1 MTELLAQSVFCVKG
15 RSAPSAKGVVM
26 DDTYWWY
33 VLFVKTNKENKVIQD
48 VTVFYN
54 SLQLAY
60 RFEAFYLESEYY
72 YRNKQE
78 RILGRHYR
86 KRPLMPGYVFIETN
100 MPAVEFLGKYSY
112 FVSTSADIIK
122 ILKYNDFDEIAL
134 PEEERLRFEFLYRG
148 KRCLEHS
155 IGYITG
161 DKIVVQGG
169 PLVGREGLIK
179 HINRHNRE
187 AIIEFEMFNQQ
198 ITAKVALEIVSK
210 TSE

>member
-1 MTELLAQSVFCVKG
+1 
-15 RSAPSAKGVVM
+15 M
-26 DDTYWWY
+26 DSYWWY
-33 VLFVKTNKENKVIQD
+33 VLFVKTNKENKVISD
-48 VTVFYN
+48 VTSFYN

-60 RFEAFYLESEYY
+60 RLEAFYLESEQY
-72 YRNKQE
+72 YRNKKA

-86 KRPLMPGYVFIETN
+86 KRPLMPGYVFIETD
-100 MPAVEFLGKYSY
+100 MPAVEFLSKFSY
-112 FVSTSADIIK
+112 FVSASADIIK
-122 ILKYNDFDEIAL
+122 ILKYNDYDKIAL

-155 IGYITG
+155 IGYIVG

-169 PLVGREGLIK
+169 PLVGKEGLIK

-210 TSE
+210 QVNSSNGNTSDH